1 MMASLVVKKGWSTY
15 KKRTRNKQGRNPVW
29 SFFFSLVPAR
39 YIESDQR
46 SFQTEDLRPP
56 ICPEQMHTLL
66 HAF

>member
-1 MMASLVVKKGWSTY
+1 MMAWLVVKKDGVRI

-29 SFFFSLVPAR
+29 SFFFHSVPAR